1 MAFDLTALRGE
12 LAALTFARVTKMVY
26 DEKHVLSGTGPD
38 RVFSHFCGFTRTV
51 DNKKSVVWFKK
62 FNHLPA
68 MHIGPVTLNTSL
80 QKFSEYPRTGDFIAG
95 ITKPS
100 AKGDVFVWWVHR
112 AKPIMELIEIV
123 SKQAHFALVLRQSAR
138 THSRLGHSDDLY
150 LFTRLILGDIEPIV
164 KQMLPEDQRPRHPVE
179 KDASGYQRKR
189 GFLIKRDPV
198 AFAFFTAMFC
208 RSEKML
214 ESVFE
219 AAEKEGVMDFGRY
232 TMKRLKT
239 MLDNAKP
246 FD

>member
-1 MAFDLTALRGE
+1 
-12 LAALTFARVTKMVY
+12 
-26 DEKHVLSGTGPD
+26 
-38 RVFSHFCGFTRTV
+38 
-51 DNKKSVVWFKK
+51 
-62 FNHLPA
+62 
-68 MHIGPVTLNTSL
+68 MHMGPVTLNTSL

-112 AKPIMELIEIV
+112 AKPVMELIRNRVKAGSFCTRASAVGSNPFEIRPFCRSLPV
-123 SKQAHFALVLRQSAR
+123 HAVDFGRHRTDRQADARRSKAA
-138 THSRLGHSDDLY
+138 T
-150 LFTRLILGDIEPIV
+150 P
-164 KQMLPEDQRPRHPVE
+164 
-179 KDASGYQRKR
+179 SGKGCKWYQRKEI
-189 GFLIKRDPV
+189 LIKRDPV

-208 RSEKML
+208 PGEKML

>member
-1 MAFDLTALRGE
+1 
-12 LAALTFARVTKMVY
+12 MVQKVQPPSCNAY
-26 DEKHVLSGTGPD
+26 
-38 RVFSHFCGFTRTV
+38 RT
-51 DNKKSVVWFKK
+51 
-62 FNHLPA
+62 L
-68 MHIGPVTLNTSL
+68 TLNTSL

-138 THSRLGHSDDLY
+138 THSRLGHSG
-150 LFTRLILGDIEPIV
+150 RS
-164 KQMLPEDQRPRHPVE
+164 LPVHAVDFGRHRTDRQADASGRSRPRHPVE

-232 TMKRLKT
+232 TETAQNNVRQRKT
-239 MLDNAKP
+239 
-246 FD
+246 F